1 MNAGHRK
8 TMEDTIRIVDGFLQ
22 HPKNGYFAIH
32 DGHGGRSVSTC
43 LQRVLH
49 KNIATELQL
58 AEDGSTVEQRL
69 ERGYLVSDMECCQS
83 FSGTVGATA
92 VTALLLE
99 KNCARTLYVSN
110 VGDSRAVLSC
120 KGKAVRLSK
129 DHKAN
134 DQDEMERIIQHGG
147 FVIQDRVS
155 GVLAVTRSFGDRNLK
170 QVVIARPHT
179 SATRLEPAEDYP
191 FIVLGCD
198 GVWDVLSDQ
207 EVVDMDIIAASMVS
221 FDWEECS
228 CILKQLQ
235 TAAHIVH
242 NNLNQA
248 SVPIAVSSASDSK
261 RVLRTVLA
269 ETLSCLQRF
278 RHSIDASFLQ
288 DDHQTSNQSDANSM
302 NASYV
307 TQMQLEQITELLAT
321 IQVCTRRKIPTIKSI
336 QEERQQKMQH
346 EFDAVA
352 QLDDVLSS
360 HNLPGVSSA
369 DKERLRQL
377 ISQSRQQEQQLTFHR
392 GLLKAQQDISGAASE
407 YSAENFAYG
416 NTPFPTWLN
425 LFTQTAVLD
434 AIALNPKQA
443 TLTVFGSS
451 SGSLVFFAAIVLGLS
466 CVGVEILPFL
476 HHAAEQ
482 TRRELQLPA
491 SYNSPRPNVASYAP
505 TCSPFRCTKP

>member
-207 EVVDMDIIAASMVS
+207 EVVDMVGFIPVPQQSQAA
-221 FDWEECS
+221 
-228 CILKQLQ
+228 Q
-235 TAAHIVH
+235 
-242 NNLNQA
+242 
-248 SVPIAVSSASDSK
+248 
-261 RVLRTVLA
+261 VLVNEA
-269 ETLSCLQRF
+269 LQRG
-278 RHSIDASFLQ
+278 SGD
-288 DDHQTSNQSDANSM
+288 N
-302 NASYV
+302 V
-307 TQMQLEQITELLAT
+307 T
-321 IQVCTRRKIPTIKSI
+321 
-336 QEERQQKMQH
+336 
-346 EFDAVA
+346 
-352 QLDDVLSS
+352 
-360 HNLPGVSSA
+360 
-369 DKERLRQL
+369 
-377 ISQSRQQEQQLTFHR
+377 
-392 GLLKAQQDISGAASE
+392 
-407 YSAENFAYG
+407 
-416 NTPFPTWLN
+416 
-425 LFTQTAVLD
+425 
-434 AIALNPKQA
+434 
-443 TLTVFGSS
+443 
-451 SGSLVFFAAIVLGLS
+451 AIV
-466 CVGVEILPFL
+466 VFL
-476 HHAAEQ
+476 
-482 TRRELQLPA
+482 
-491 SYNSPRPNVASYAP
+491 
-505 TCSPFRCTKP
+505 F